1 MQSCVLLKYGELALK
16 GRNRWRF
23 EETLLR
29 NLTNTLAD
37 LGDISVRRRYGVLV
51 VKGAPLPV
59 LVERTQHVLGLA
71 LVHPAVMVKP
81 SMAAIERG
89 ALDLLRPY
97 ASDAG
102 GTDSAGSRPAT
113 FAIRPRRRW
122 KGFELRSHAIAVRLG
137 DLVRAELGLE
147 VDLRHPDVELGIE
160 VDRHEVLLYTEKLPG
175 QGGLP
180 VGVNGQAL
188 TLLSGGF
195 DSPVAGYRTMRRG
208 LATDYVHFSGMPFT
222 GPESIYKAYALAA
235 RLDRFRGGGS
245 RLWVVSFGNAQR
257 SLATAGAGKLQV
269 LAQRRLMVRV
279 ASRLGEQTG
288 AQALVTG
295 DSLGQVSSQTL
306 PNLVAVE
313 AAAELPLLRPLLG
326 WDKTEIVAEA
336 ERIGTAEISRMPDE
350 DCCTLFASPLAET
363 RAQVGALEK
372 IERRLDLDPLV
383 DELISAA
390 TLHEFAVKTDHA
402 AA

>member
-29 NLTNTLAD
+29 NLTHTLAD
-37 LGDISVRRRYGVLV
+37 LDDISVRRRYGVLV

-59 LVERTQHVLGLA
+59 LVERTQQVLGLA

-81 SMAAIERG
+81 SMAAIER
-89 ALDLLRPY
+89 ATLDLLRPY
-97 ASDAG
+97 AEDNGSTG
-102 GTDSAGSRPAT
+102 KGTSRPAT

-147 VDLRHPDVELGIE
+147 VDLGNPDVELGIE

-180 VGVNGQAL
+180 AGVNGRAL

-195 DSPVAGYRTMRRG
+195 DSPVAGYRIMRRG
-208 LATDYVHFSGMPFT
+208 LTTDYLHFSGMPFT
-222 GPESIYKAYALAA
+222 GPESVYKAYALAA
-235 RLDRFRGGGS
+235 RLDRFRAGGS

-279 ASRLGEQTG
+279 ASRLGVQVG

-336 ERIGTAEISRMPDE
+336 ERIGTAEISTMPDE

-363 RAQVGALEK
+363 RAQVSALEK
-372 IERRLDLDPLV
+372 IERRLDLDPMV

-390 TLHEFAVKTDHA
+390 TLHEFAVKTDHVA
-402 AA
+402 A